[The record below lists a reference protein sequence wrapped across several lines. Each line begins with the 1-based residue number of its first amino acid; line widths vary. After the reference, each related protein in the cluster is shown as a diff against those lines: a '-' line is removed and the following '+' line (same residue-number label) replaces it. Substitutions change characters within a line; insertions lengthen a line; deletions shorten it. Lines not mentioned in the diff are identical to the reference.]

1 MIQITYNE
9 MGDMMFLR
17 AEGHAEFAPKGQDI
31 VCAAVSA
38 LMQTLAYSLDSGTV
52 TCADDRN
59 LMVVQAKQGTDSLAK
74 FELVTDGL
82 ILLADAYPEHVR
94 YINLHADKVDA
105 IDLQMFADGGAA
117 GGDGTSQSAGAD
129 SSPNGRANASAGA
142 GAANGEGNAI
152 ELPALRPAE
161 ERLARRSGVLKRS
174 SREEDGNQKNAP
186 SQPPDGDSS
195 PRGEPTHLPRKVL
208 LTRKLRAR
216 TARRRAKARP
226 RARRSGGKPLVSCCA
241 ESMPT

>member
-94 YINLHADKVDA
+94 YINMHADKADA

-142 GAANGEGNAI
+142 ANGEGNAI

-161 ERLARRSGVLKRS
+161 ERLARRSGAAGKRAHPL
-174 SREEDGNQKNAP
+174 SRRRAP
-186 SQPPDGDSS
+186 PAP
-195 PRGEPTHLPRKVL
+195 PRGEPLAVRKSL
-208 LTRKLRAR
+208 SWTRKRKRTRTKPRAR